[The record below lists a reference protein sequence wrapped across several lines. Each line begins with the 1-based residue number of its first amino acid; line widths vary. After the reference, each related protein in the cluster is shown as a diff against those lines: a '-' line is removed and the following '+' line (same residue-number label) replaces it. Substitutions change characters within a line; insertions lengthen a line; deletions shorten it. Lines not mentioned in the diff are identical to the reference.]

1 MEARKD
7 DFVRE
12 HFWIVGKRH
21 ALMVLRIV
29 RHHLVRSCS
38 CPPVSLPDNNWP
50 YVAACI
56 FGCIIQLLVAHA
68 RYIYTSSYSTITLCV
83 LGWFTLRN
91 VSETCVQLNSGILGC
106 LYEARGTNHII
117 GTYIMVLFLLYI
129 FICTHRM
136 TWRGQNMWANYWV
149 ARKSRTRS
157 VK

>member
-1 MEARKD
+1 MTLCVNTFGSLARD
-7 DFVRE
+7 MRWWFRE
-12 HFWIVGKRH
+12 LFDTTLSDLVL
-21 ALMVLRIV
+21 ALQYHYRITID
-29 RHHLVRSCS
+29 HMSLLVMSH
-38 CPPVSLPDNNWP
+38 
-50 YVAACI
+50 I

-68 RYIYTSSYSTITLCV
+68 RYTYSGFYSTTTLCV

-117 GTYIMVLFLLYI
+117 DTYIMVLFLLYI
-129 FICTHRM
+129 FICIHRM
-136 TWRGQNMWANYWV
+136 TWRGQNIWANYWV